1 MGISTHILDTTRGR
15 PAAGVRV
22 TLEYKDGL
30 RFETLAR
37 GTMTDGRVKGSS
49 DHGARHPG
57 LIYHWITFHVA
68 SYFELLG
75 VAAFY
80 PEVAVSFVV
89 GTSGQSYHVP
99 LLLNPFGYSTYRGS

>member
-22 TLEYKDGL
+22 TLEHKDGL
-30 RFETLAR
+30 RFETLGE
-37 GTMTDGRVKGSS
+37 GTTDADGRVKSLLPQS
-49 DHGARHPG
+49 PEPG
-57 LIYHWITFHVA
+57 TYRITFHVA
-68 SYFELLG
+68 PYFELLG

-80 PEVAVSFVV
+80 PEVAVTFHVA
-89 GTSGQSYHVP
+89 TSGQSYHVP